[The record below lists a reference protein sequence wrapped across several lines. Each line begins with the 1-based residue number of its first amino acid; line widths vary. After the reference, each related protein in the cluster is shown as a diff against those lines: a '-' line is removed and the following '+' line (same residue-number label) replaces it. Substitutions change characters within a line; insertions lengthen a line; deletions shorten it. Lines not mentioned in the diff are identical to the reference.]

1 MAADENHGE
10 RLDRE
15 HEQLFHELRS
25 ILPGAEVLF
34 AFLLTIAFTERF
46 KSLTDTQ
53 RNVYF
58 ATFLIAG
65 AALVLL
71 LSPTAFHRIRFRQG
85 DKEAM
90 LRLANVEMIA
100 AMMLMSMAITGVVF
114 LICDLLFSTTLAL
127 LVCAPLLAFI
137 STIWWLVPLRRKFN
151 NLDSNSE
158 ETPQ

>member
-1 MAADENHGE
+1 MPSEESQAE

-46 KSLTDTQ
+46 KSLTVTQ

-71 LSPTAFHRIRFRQG
+71 LAPTAFHRIRFRQG

-100 AMMLMSMAITGVVF
+100 AMTLMSVAITGVVF
-114 LICDLLFSTTLAL
+114 LICDVLFRSSVAL
-127 LVCAPLLAFI
+127 LVCVPLLTFI
-137 STIWWLVPLRRKFN
+137 STLWWAVPLRRKFN
-151 NLDSNSE
+151 GTE
-158 ETPQ
+158 